1 MSSLGLYILRR
12 LGLAVPTLLGVTLI
26 IFVMV
31 RLIPGDPARVIA
43 GLTAS
48 EEEVARLRV
57 ELGINR
63 PIHVQYGIF
72 LNRLIRGDLGLSAAT
87 RAPVIEEIQIRMRA
101 TVMLAITSILL
112 ATLVG
117 MTAGIVSATRQYS
130 VLDYTVMG
138 VALFGVSIPVFWLG
152 LMLMLLF
159 SVYLHWLPAG
169 GFGGPAHFVLPTVAL
184 SAFSV
189 AIIARMTRSSLLE
202 TFNQDYVRTAHAKG
216 VQRRA
221 VVLRHALKNA
231 LIPILTVIGLQFGAL
246 LGGAILT
253 ETTFAWPGMGR
264 LLVSAIGARD
274 YPVIQ
279 GIVFTFAL
287 LFAAVNLVVDL
298 LYAYVDPRIHYG

>member
-1 MSSLGLYILRR
+1 MKIL
-12 LGLAVPTLLGVTLI
+12 VVDDEPDIQNLLKHFLKAKSREVVT
-26 IFVMV
+26 
-31 RLIPGDPARVIA
+31 A
-43 GLTAS
+43 AS
-48 EEEVARLRV
+48 GTEA
-57 ELGINR
+57 
-63 PIHVQYGIF
+63 
-72 LNRLIRGDLGLSAAT
+72 
-87 RAPVIEEIQIRMRA
+87 
-101 TVMLAITSILL
+101 
-112 ATLVG
+112 
-117 MTAGIVSATRQYS
+117 
-130 VLDYTVMG
+130 
-138 VALFGVSIPVFWLG
+138 
-152 LMLMLLF
+152 
-159 SVYLHWLPAG
+159 
-169 GFGGPAHFVLPTVAL
+169 
-184 SAFSV
+184 
-189 AIIARMTRSSLLE
+189 LE